1 MADGKNF
8 FNASRL
14 LLFLKGMAMGAAD
27 TVPGISGGTIAF
39 IANIYEELIFS
50 IQSCNLQALR
60 VLRRQGLQAAW
71 VFINGNFLLTLFCGI
86 LSAAFILANIVGF
99 LLDNFEVY
107 VMAFFIGLILASSLF
122 LRKHVSKWNWLS
134 GFCLLAGVLF
144 AVSLNLLPARE
155 NDAGLWFMFVCGAI
169 AICAMIL
176 PGISG
181 AFILVLLGAY
191 EKILDAVRELDFSVL
206 LLFMGGCVV
215 GLISFSNILAYLL
228 KHQRTQTLA
237 FLLGILLGS
246 LYTIW
251 PDQLLSRSVGMGF
264 WLKFVAL
271 VSAGF
276 ILVYYLEKLSE
287 TANQNK

>member
-191 EKILDAVRELDFSVL
+191 
-206 LLFMGGCVV
+206 
-215 GLISFSNILAYLL
+215 
-228 KHQRTQTLA
+228 
-237 FLLGILLGS
+237 
-246 LYTIW
+246 
-251 PDQLLSRSVGMGF
+251 
-264 WLKFVAL
+264 
-271 VSAGF
+271 
-276 ILVYYLEKLSE
+276 
-287 TANQNK
+287 